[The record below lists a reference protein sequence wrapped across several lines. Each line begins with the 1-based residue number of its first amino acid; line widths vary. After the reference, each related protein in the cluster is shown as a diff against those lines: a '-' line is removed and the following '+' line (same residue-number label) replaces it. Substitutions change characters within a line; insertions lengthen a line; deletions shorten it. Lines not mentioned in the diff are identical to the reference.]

1 MRKETS
7 VHIPRFLTIVLV
19 CLVVLLGAALR
30 ISAQDTTAGTE
41 PAAAT
46 DDAIVA
52 TVNGDPIYQSDV
64 DALNKKIEAAGGFQW
79 GAPSDAQLAEELIR
93 RKSVESYL
101 AVKEVKVTDEEVAAR
116 LKEIEERVTAD
127 GLDLD
132 EILKQRQMTRNELQE
147 IIQIEMGM
155 NRLAEAKLTDEELAG
170 LDEQVRASHILV
182 GVPQPNPNEEDF
194 TKAKEKILTIKAEIE
209 AGTKTFEAAAAEYS
223 DCPSKAKGGDLG
235 FFPRQGAMV
244 EPFAEAAYALK
255 VGEMSEPVR
264 TQFGYHL
271 IKPTERSKEPAKEA
285 LINSKIMDVVR
296 DIEKVV
302 KVERLYEGAPEDE
315 AITPE
320 DEVAP
325 DDTGS
330 DAGDGA
336 PETE

>member
-1 MRKETS
+1 
-7 VHIPRFLTIVLV
+7 
-19 CLVVLLGAALR
+19 
-30 ISAQDTTAGTE
+30 
-41 PAAAT
+41 
-46 DDAIVA
+46 
-52 TVNGDPIYQSDV
+52 
-64 DALNKKIEAAGGFQW
+64 
-79 GAPSDAQLAEELIR
+79 
-93 RKSVESYL
+93 
-101 AVKEVKVTDEEVAAR
+101 
-116 LKEIEERVTAD
+116 
-127 GLDLD
+127 
-132 EILKQRQMTRNELQE
+132 MTRNELQE